1 MGGRN
6 EKRKIGTKKLIMVN
20 IANMMLAI
28 HIVVNLIMVEQN
40 CIVVKIIIVVAKE
53 RTALKTQCV
62 PFHLTI
68 ALLVGVANA
77 NRVNKTKLHNFI
89 SNGMTIKTFT
99 QHFDS
104 RRNKAQLINLK

>member
-1 MGGRN
+1 
-6 EKRKIGTKKLIMVN
+6 MVN
-20 IANMMLAI
+20 IAPGFLI
-28 HIVVNLIMVEQN
+28 VIVVDLMMVEQD
-40 CIVVKIIIVVAKE
+40 CIVVVIMFVVAKE
-53 RTALKTQCV
+53 RTAIKTQCV

-68 ALLVGVANA
+68 ALLVGVAHA